1 MSEVSESNR
10 KMMEK
15 KRVYKGRTVHE
26 YEVSGFPMDTLDYEI
41 IQYCDAGNFGGRVVR
56 TSPTTAKV
64 WVYVD

>member
-1 MSEVSESNR
+1 M
-10 KMMEK
+10 KK

-56 TSPTTAKV
+56 TSATTAKV

>member
-1 MSEVSESNR
+1 MSEVPVDDRELM
-10 KMMEK
+10 KA
-15 KRVYKGRTVHE
+15 KRTYKGRTVHE
-26 YEVSGFPMDTLDYEI
+26 YEVSDFPMDTLDYEI